1 MKKVSEI
8 SYNERMTKVREYDA
22 KVDEYNKKCDALRTV
37 ANKIADINCKNFLV
51 RLAAFYNDK
60 SSEAWFNAVDYS
72 CGIDDDLTG
81 LFDKEFSEANYS
93 HLNAELSA

>member
-8 SYNERMTKVREYDA
+8 SYNER